1 MDKKEFTKAMSF
13 LGVSY
18 GKEFNDETLAVW
30 YTFFVNVEIDDFKEA
45 IKRLIANNKFMP
57 SIAEI
62 IDECKKVNAK
72 KVFGILE
79 LMKQDGYFKK
89 GKFGDL
95 DEVQQFRNLEKA
107 TIWLTTGR
115 IPDWFKSDI
124 ERYKQMYQTKLLN
137 ESVELLTYE

>member
-1 MDKKEFTKAMSF
+1 MDKKDFLKAMSF

-18 GKEFNDETLAVW
+18 GKEFDDETLSVW
-30 YTFFVNVEIDDFKEA
+30 YTFFTDVEIEDFKEA
-45 IKRLIANNKFMP
+45 IKQLVVNKKFIP

-62 IDECKKVNAK
+62 IDECKKVKAK

-95 DEVQQFRNLEKA
+95 DEVQQFKNLEKA
-107 TIWLTTGR
+107 TLWLTTGR
-115 IPDWFKSDI
+115 IPEWFKSDM
-124 ERYKQMYQTKLLN
+124 ESYKRMYQTKLLN
-137 ESVELLTYE
+137 ENVGLLTYE

>member
-1 MDKKEFTKAMSF
+1 MSF

-18 GKEFNDETLAVW
+18 GKEFDDETLSVW
-30 YTFFVNVEIDDFKEA
+30 YTFFTDVEIEDFKEA
-45 IKRLIANNKFMP
+45 IKQLVVNKKFIP

-62 IDECKKVNAK
+62 IDECKKVKAK

-95 DEVQQFRNLEKA
+95 DEVQQFKNLEKA
-107 TIWLTTGR
+107 TLWLTTGR
-115 IPDWFKSDI
+115 IPEWFKSDM
-124 ERYKQMYQTKLLN
+124 ESYKRMYQTKLLN
-137 ESVELLTYE
+137 ENVGLLTYE